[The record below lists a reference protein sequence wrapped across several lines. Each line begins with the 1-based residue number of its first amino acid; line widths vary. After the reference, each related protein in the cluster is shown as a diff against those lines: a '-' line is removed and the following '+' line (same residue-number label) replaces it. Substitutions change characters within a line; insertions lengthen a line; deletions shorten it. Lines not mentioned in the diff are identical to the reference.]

1 MKKLLEIVSVLGTVK
16 DFVEKFADKI
26 VDKIKTNKFSN
37 DDLVNLF
44 NANNELLKAVLNND
58 YKD

>member
-1 MKKLLEIVSVLGTVK
+1 MGRPGLEIYG
-16 DFVEKFADKI
+16 DADVGSAIQDIEKI
-26 VDKIKTNKFSN
+26 VSKIKTNKFSN
-37 DDLVNLF
+37 DDLVDLF

>member
-1 MKKLLEIVSVLGTVK
+1 MGRPGWEIYG
-16 DFVEKFADKI
+16 DADVGSAIQDIEKI

-37 DDLVNLF
+37 DDLVDLF

>member
-1 MKKLLEIVSVLGTVK
+1 MGRPGWEIYGDADVGSAIQDIEKIVS
-16 DFVEKFADKI
+16 
-26 VDKIKTNKFSN
+26 KIKTNKFSN
-37 DDLVNLF
+37 DDLVDLF

>member
-1 MKKLLEIVSVLGTVK
+1 MGRPGWEIYG
-16 DFVEKFADKI
+16 DADVGSAIQDIEKI
-26 VDKIKTNKFSN
+26 VAKIKTNKFSN
-37 DDLVNLF
+37 EDLVNLF

>member
-1 MKKLLEIVSVLGTVK
+1 MGRPGWEIYG
-16 DFVEKFADKI
+16 DADVGSAIQDIEKI

>member
-1 MKKLLEIVSVLGTVK
+1 MGRPGWEIYG
-16 DFVEKFADKI
+16 DADVGSAIQDIEKI

-37 DDLVNLF
+37 DDLVKLF

>member
-1 MKKLLEIVSVLGTVK
+1 MGRPGLEIYG
-16 DFVEKFADKI
+16 DADVGSAIQNIEKI

-37 DDLVNLF
+37 DDLVDLF

>member
-1 MKKLLEIVSVLGTVK
+1 MGRPGLEIYG
-16 DFVEKFADKI
+16 DADVGSAIQDIEKI